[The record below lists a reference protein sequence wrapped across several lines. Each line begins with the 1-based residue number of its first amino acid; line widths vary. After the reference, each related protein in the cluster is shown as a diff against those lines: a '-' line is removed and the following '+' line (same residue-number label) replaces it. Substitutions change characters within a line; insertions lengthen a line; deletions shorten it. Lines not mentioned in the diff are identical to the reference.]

1 MRISKSNYINDI
13 DYQKQIIDS
22 FPEPQSDYDR
32 VDFNYLVLRKVK
44 GISVKR
50 LIFEVASVFAIPILL
65 VLYTINRLCYRNKKQ
80 NIGKT
85 IIIESHNR
93 KGKAYDF
100 EGRVPEF
107 GDDYNPVF
115 IYKTGAFPKLLVV

>member
-50 LIFEVASVFAIPILL
+50 LIFEVASVTEKERHMILKEEFQNL
-65 VLYTINRLCYRNKKQ
+65 VL
-80 NIGKT
+80 
-85 IIIESHNR
+85 IIIQFLYI
-93 KGKAYDF
+93 K
-100 EGRVPEF
+100 
-107 GDDYNPVF
+107 PVHF
-115 IYKTGAFPKLLVV
+115 QRLLVV

>member
-65 VLYTINRLCYRNKKQ
+65 VFSISCVPFWLYQ
-80 NIGKT
+80 
-85 IIIESHNR
+85 
-93 KGKAYDF
+93 
-100 EGRVPEF
+100 
-107 GDDYNPVF
+107 
-115 IYKTGAFPKLLVV
+115 YKPIFDSFM